1 MVSRNRKIARRIGQ
15 AVANDVLDTSGAISA
30 GAGVTVYATVD
41 DLPTTGLTAGD
52 QGFVSGSNRLYI
64 SNGTGWYSIALINTA
79 PNITSDHDSSYNLL
93 YNTPLNISV
102 AATDPEGL
110 NLNYSYNT
118 SDSIGSVATITND
131 SSQFTITP
139 SSNYAVEGSFSL
151 AFRASDGVNIAT
163 AGTSTF
169 TLANQAPSLSGNSS
183 SYILSDDGLT
193 ATIITLTSVDPEGQ
207 PITYSATG
215 DSGFNSIATVAQG
228 TGEAYAIASA
238 AILSGTYTVTSYA
251 GGLTFKPDGTKMYY
265 AGTNNDRVQQFDLS
279 TAWDLSTA
287 SYDNNFSVQSQAL
300 NLTDVKFNNDGTK
313 MYAADRAG
321 TTDNTIYQYSLTTAW
336 DATTASYANKSYDFG
351 SVLTG
356 DELNCFVFNADG
368 SAVYL
373 AEHSPNR
380 KIYQF
385 TLSTDFDISTA
396 TYSNKSLDFASEA
409 VGRPY
414 FQFTNDG
421 TKLFM
426 INTFHTSGF
435 VGKIYEYSLTT
446 AYDISTASYTNVNYA
461 PSGITTGRSALA
473 FKPDGSKMFIMG
485 TDNHTTISQFNLPV
499 YNTNAFIAT
508 PKNET
513 QAPGGGTGN
522 LTFTASDGVKST
534 NAASSFSLTFTLE
547 WSDGTVSISQQTPQ
561 NGYSYMGMECAID
574 SSGYHGFTGGYNYNY
589 SSYTRAGFAA
599 TYDIGYNVSGDLTY
613 CQQDHYFHS
622 GTNNGSPQAEGN
634 FGRSVDMDRSGDFA
648 IVGEPGR
655 TVSSNSGAGQALI
668 YRRDLSNNDDTF
680 QNQISAYIYSGWGY
694 NQNDYVGT
702 GVAMSGDARVV
713 AISTGSN
720 SSAPGRYNLVTA
732 YNVFE
737 GSNFGHQYN
746 AHSSYI
752 TGPSN
757 RSKFFGCSRNGS
769 VGSID
774 LDYHGQTLSVGDPG
788 YTNTYGNQ
796 GRVHIYTRSGGTTH
810 PTSANGGS
818 SVSWSLQASILS
830 NSPTEYESFG
840 NSTALSDDGNV
851 LAVGCPFPNAYAYSG
866 NERQEG
872 SIQIFTRSGTTWSYS
887 TTLSANTGVSY
898 GGMGVGLAISKDGTV
913 VVAGAPESAAANDN
927 INDQHGKVYV
937 FRNTGGTWSLEA
949 TLTGNSS
956 GINLGESVALSGNG
970 EIILAGAA
978 YAYSNRGGLFA
989 HQIG

>member
-1 MVSRNRKIARRIGQ
+1 MAKSKGRLLSELVESPKNEDYA
-15 AVANDVLDTSGAISA
+15 DVNSLPDTGNK
-30 GAGVTVYATVD
+30 V
-41 DLPTTGLTAGD
+41 GD
-52 QGFVSGSNRLYI
+52 QAFVEASNRLYI
-64 SNGTGWYSIALINTA
+64 WNGSGWYNIALINTA
-79 PNITSDHDSSYNLL
+79 PNITSNHDSSYNLL

-169 TLANQAPSLSGNSS
+169 TLANQAPSLSGNSA
-183 SYILSDDGLT
+183 SYILSDDGST
-193 ATIITLTSVDPEGQ
+193 ATVITLTSVDPEGQ

-215 DSGFNSIATVAQG
+215 DSGFNSIATVA
-228 TGEAYAIASA
+228 
-238 AILSGTYTVTSYA
+238 
-251 GGLTFKPDGTKMYY
+251 
-265 AGTNNDRVQQFDLS
+265 NDS
-279 TAWDLSTA
+279 
-287 SYDNNFSVQSQAL
+287 SV
-300 NLTDVKFNNDGTK
+300 F
-313 MYAADRAG
+313 
-321 TTDNTIYQYSLTTAW
+321 TI
-336 DATTASYANKSYDFG
+336 
-351 SVLTG
+351 
-356 DELNCFVFNADG
+356 
-368 SAVYL
+368 
-373 AEHSPNR
+373 
-380 KIYQF
+380 
-385 TLSTDFDISTA
+385 
-396 TYSNKSLDFASEA
+396 
-409 VGRPY
+409 
-414 FQFTNDG
+414 
-421 TKLFM
+421 
-426 INTFHTSGF
+426 
-435 VGKIYEYSLTT
+435 
-446 AYDISTASYTNVNYA
+446 
-461 PSGITTGRSALA
+461 
-473 FKPDGSKMFIMG
+473 
-485 TDNHTTISQFNLPV
+485 
-499 YNTNAFIAT
+499 T

-513 QAPGGGTGN
+513 QAPGGGTGT
-522 LTFTASDGVKST
+522 LTFTTSDGIKST
-534 NAASSFSLTFTLE
+534 NATSSFSLIFTLE
-547 WSDGTVSISQQTPQ
+547 WSDGTMSISQQTPQ

-599 TYDIGYNVSGDLTY
+599 TYDIGYNGSGDLTY
-613 CQQDHYFHS
+613 CQQDHYFMS
-622 GTNNGSPQAEGN
+622 GTNNGSPQGDGY
-634 FGRSVDMDRSGDFA
+634 FGQSVDMDRSGDFA

-655 TVSSNSGAGQALI
+655 NVSSSSKAGQALI

-694 NQNDYVGT
+694 NQNDKVGT

-713 AISTGSN
+713 AVSTGSN

-732 YNVFE
+732 YNAFD
-737 GSNFGHQYN
+737 GSNFGAQYN
-746 AHSSYI
+746 PHSSYI

-757 RSKFFGCSRNGS
+757 LSKFFGCDRTGS

-788 YTNTYGNQ
+788 YSNTYGNQ

-818 SVSWSLQASILS
+818 SVSWSLQASIVS

-866 NERQEG
+866 TERQEG

-927 INDQHGKVYV
+927 LNDQHGKVYV

-956 GINLGESVALSGNG
+956 GINLGQSVALSGNG
-970 EIILAGAA
+970 EIILAGAT

-989 HQIG
+989 HQVG